1 MKTRLILAT
10 VFALAIGAAWLWPR
24 GQEVQA
30 QAKVEKIAN
39 LDEFLKGNEAYQK
52 LDMAG
57 KVEFLA
63 NLADKEKRIDWNQKK
78 WMQYRVLMEQ
88 AKKDG
93 IDKDT
98 VKLVTWAGGIAKD
111 YKNPVN
117 KAAYYA
123 LDLIIVHYGTRRL
136 YADETFTKADIKGK
150 LKRIKELWTAR
161 ELGQSTTYALTDSLV
176 FRFLAPAGGKID
188 EEVKLLSELAGEDV
202 MVWDSTASIQFGV
215 LVRAL
220 HEKADLTDNYKRMK
234 WLNEVTDSKTGKL
247 SWMMVGDMRANLLFE
262 LIGNDEEFLKLDYAG
277 RAAKIDQAMKDG
289 YLSSSDVTSLKCA
302 FCATK

>member
-1 MKTRLILAT
+1 MKTKLFVAAL
-10 VFALAIGAAWLWPR
+10 FALAIGAAWLCPR
-24 GQEVQA
+24 AQEVEA

-39 LDEFLKGNEAYQK
+39 LDEFLKGNEEFQK
-52 LDMAG
+52 MEMAG
-57 KVEFLA
+57 KLDYLA

-78 WMQYRVLMEQ
+78 WMQYRVMMEQ
-88 AKKDG
+88 ARKDG
-93 IDKDT
+93 IDKDV

-111 YKNPVN
+111 YKNPIN
-117 KAAYYA
+117 KSAYYA
-123 LDLIIVHYGTRRL
+123 IDLIIVHYGTKRL
-136 YADETFTKADIKGK
+136 YADETFTKADTKGK
-150 LKRIKELWTAR
+150 LKRIKELWNAR
-161 ELGQSTTYALTDSLV
+161 ELGQSTVYALTDSLV
-176 FRFLAPAGGKID
+176 FRYLAPAGGKID
-188 EEVKLLSELAGEDV
+188 EEIKLLSELAGEDV

-220 HEKADLTDNYKRMK
+220 YEKADLTDNYKRMK
-234 WLNEVTDSKTGKL
+234 WLNEITDGKTGKL

-277 RAAKIDQAMKDG
+277 RAAKIDQAQKDG